1 MAQLWFL
8 KGAEWLEDVD
18 YNLASLIYLLNPSI
32 EEEESVNP
40 SFNPTDSAAEE
51 EVISDW
57 SDYL

>member
-1 MAQLWFL
+1 MAQLCFL
-8 KGAEWLEDVD
+8 KGAELLEDVD
-18 YNLASLIYLLNPSI
+18 YNLASLLYLLNPSI